1 MNGFLDQPF
10 VWDLLFLLIFLLCI
24 ALSAKRGGFEAISG
38 IAGTA
43 LGVIVGR
50 KFQLPLA
57 VKLQPLLEPKLLAL
71 AQKTDLTQV
80 GGLQEGSALTELIQ
94 QSTAVTDK
102 VSELYTSLIA
112 AIAKQLS
119 ENLASILAF
128 LLLFFAVK
136 LARPA
141 GLPAA
146 KAGYPHPQRPEPH
159 CRRHSGR
166 SLRAA
171 ADPGSLLGCHAVCA
185 GGRPEPA
192 EPGLPAGE
200 PDRRIFYPA
209 VLICI

>member
-71 AQKTDLTQV
+71 AQKTDLTQM

-136 LARPA
+136 LAVRLVCLLLKLDIPILSGLNRTA
-141 GLPAA
+141 GGILGAVSGLLLILA
-146 KAGYPHPQRPEPH
+146 LCWAVMQFAPE
-159 CRRHSGR
+159 GD
-166 SLRAA
+166 L
-171 ADPGSLLGCHAVCA
+171 SLLSRGCLQESLI
-185 GGRPEPA
+185 GGFFTR
-192 EPGLPAGE
+192 L
-200 PDRRIFYPA
+200 F
-209 VLICI
+209 

>member
-136 LARPA
+136 LAVRLVCLLLKLDIPILSGLNRTA
-141 GLPAA
+141 GGILGAVSGLLLILA
-146 KAGYPHPQRPEPH
+146 LCWAIMQFAPE
-159 CRRHSGR
+159 GD
-166 SLRAA
+166 L
-171 ADPGSLLGCHAVCA
+171 SLLSRGCLQESLI
-185 GGRPEPA
+185 GGFFTR
-192 EPGLPAGE
+192 L
-200 PDRRIFYPA
+200 F
-209 VLICI
+209 

>member
-102 VSELYTSLIA
+102 VSELYTLLIA

-136 LARPA
+136 LAVRLVCLLLKLDIPILSGLNRTA
-141 GLPAA
+141 GGILGAVSGLLLILA
-146 KAGYPHPQRPEPH
+146 LCWAVMQFAPE
-159 CRRHSGR
+159 GD
-166 SLRAA
+166 L
-171 ADPGSLLGCHAVCA
+171 SLLSRGCLQESLI
-185 GGRPEPA
+185 GGFFTR
-192 EPGLPAGE
+192 L
-200 PDRRIFYPA
+200 F
-209 VLICI
+209 

>member
-94 QSTAVTDK
+94 QSTAVIDK

-136 LARPA
+136 LAVRLVCLLLKLDIPILSGLNRTA
-141 GLPAA
+141 GGILGAVSGLLLILA
-146 KAGYPHPQRPEPH
+146 LCWAVMQFAPE
-159 CRRHSGR
+159 GD
-166 SLRAA
+166 L
-171 ADPGSLLGCHAVCA
+171 SLLSRGCLQESLI
-185 GGRPEPA
+185 GGFFTR
-192 EPGLPAGE
+192 L
-200 PDRRIFYPA
+200 F
-209 VLICI
+209 

>member
-136 LARPA
+136 LAVRLVCLLLKLDIPILSGLNRTA
-141 GLPAA
+141 GGILGAVSGLLLILA
-146 KAGYPHPQRPEPH
+146 LCWAVMQFAPE
-159 CRRHSGR
+159 GD
-166 SLRAA
+166 L
-171 ADPGSLLGCHAVCA
+171 SLLSRGCLQESLI
-185 GGRPEPA
+185 GGFFTR
-192 EPGLPAGE
+192 L
-200 PDRRIFYPA
+200 
-209 VLICI
+209 L

>member
-94 QSTAVTDK
+94 QSTAITDK

-136 LARPA
+136 LAVRLVCLLLKLDIPILSGLNRTA
-141 GLPAA
+141 GGILGAVSGLLLILA
-146 KAGYPHPQRPEPH
+146 LCWAVMQFAPE
-159 CRRHSGR
+159 GD
-166 SLRAA
+166 L
-171 ADPGSLLGCHAVCA
+171 SLLSRGCLQESLI
-185 GGRPEPA
+185 GGFFTR
-192 EPGLPAGE
+192 L
-200 PDRRIFYPA
+200 F
-209 VLICI
+209 

>member
-94 QSTAVTDK
+94 QSTAVADK

-136 LARPA
+136 LAVRLVCLLLKLDIPILSGLNRTA
-141 GLPAA
+141 GGILGAVSGLLLILA
-146 KAGYPHPQRPEPH
+146 LCWAVMQFAPE
-159 CRRHSGR
+159 GD
-166 SLRAA
+166 L
-171 ADPGSLLGCHAVCA
+171 SLLSRGCLQESLI
-185 GGRPEPA
+185 GGFFTR
-192 EPGLPAGE
+192 L
-200 PDRRIFYPA
+200 F
-209 VLICI
+209 

>member
-136 LARPA
+136 LAVRLVCLLLKLDIPILSGLNRTA
-141 GLPAA
+141 GGILGAVSGLLLILA
-146 KAGYPHPQRPEPH
+146 LCWAVMQFAPE
-159 CRRHSGR
+159 GDL
-166 SLRAA
+166 SLRSR
-171 ADPGSLLGCHAVCA
+171 GCLQESLI
-185 GGRPEPA
+185 GGFFTR
-192 EPGLPAGE
+192 L
-200 PDRRIFYPA
+200 F
-209 VLICI
+209 

>member
-136 LARPA
+136 LAVRLVCLLLKLDIPILSGLNRTA
-141 GLPAA
+141 GGILGAVSGLLLILA
-146 KAGYPHPQRPEPH
+146 LCWAVMQFAPE
-159 CRRHSGR
+159 GN
-166 SLRAA
+166 L
-171 ADPGSLLGCHAVCA
+171 SLLSRGCLQESLI
-185 GGRPEPA
+185 GGFFTR
-192 EPGLPAGE
+192 L
-200 PDRRIFYPA
+200 F
-209 VLICI
+209 

>member
-94 QSTAVTDK
+94 QCTAVTDK

-136 LARPA
+136 LAVRLVCLLLKLDIPILSGLNRTA
-141 GLPAA
+141 GGILGAVSGLLLILA
-146 KAGYPHPQRPEPH
+146 LCWAVMQFAPE
-159 CRRHSGR
+159 GD
-166 SLRAA
+166 L
-171 ADPGSLLGCHAVCA
+171 SLLSRGCLQESLI
-185 GGRPEPA
+185 GGFFTR
-192 EPGLPAGE
+192 L
-200 PDRRIFYPA
+200 F
-209 VLICI
+209 

>member
-71 AQKTDLTQV
+71 AQKADLTQV
-80 GGLQEGSALTELIQ
+80 GGLREGSTLADLIQ
-94 QSTAVTDK
+94 RSNAVTDK

-119 ENLASILAF
+119 ENLASLLAF

-136 LARPA
+136 LAVRLVCLLLKLDIPILSGLNRTA
-141 GLPAA
+141 GGILGAVSGLLLILA
-146 KAGYPHPQRPEPH
+146 LCWAVMQFAPE
-159 CRRHSGR
+159 GD
-166 SLRAA
+166 L
-171 ADPGSLLGCHAVCA
+171 SLLSRGCLQESLI
-185 GGRPEPA
+185 GGFFTR
-192 EPGLPAGE
+192 L
-200 PDRRIFYPA
+200 F
-209 VLICI
+209 

>member
-136 LARPA
+136 LAVRLVCLLLKLDIPILSGLNRTA
-141 GLPAA
+141 GGILGAVSGLLLIMA
-146 KAGYPHPQRPEPH
+146 LCWAVMQFAPE
-159 CRRHSGR
+159 GD
-166 SLRAA
+166 L
-171 ADPGSLLGCHAVCA
+171 SLLSRGCLQESLI
-185 GGRPEPA
+185 GGFFTR
-192 EPGLPAGE
+192 L
-200 PDRRIFYPA
+200 F
-209 VLICI
+209 

>member
-24 ALSAKRGGFEAISG
+24 VLSAKRGGFEAISG

-50 KFQLPLA
+50 KFQLSLA

-71 AQKTDLTQV
+71 AQKADLTQV

-102 VSELYTSLIA
+102 VSELYTSLIV

-136 LARPA
+136 LAVRLVCLLLKLDIPILSGLNRTA
-141 GLPAA
+141 GGILGAVSGLLLILA
-146 KAGYPHPQRPEPH
+146 LCWAVMQFAPE
-159 CRRHSGR
+159 GD
-166 SLRAA
+166 L
-171 ADPGSLLGCHAVCA
+171 SLLSRGCLQESLI
-185 GGRPEPA
+185 GGFFTR
-192 EPGLPAGE
+192 L
-200 PDRRIFYPA
+200 F
-209 VLICI
+209 

>member
-80 GGLQEGSALTELIQ
+80 GGLQDGSALMELIQ

-102 VSELYTSLIA
+102 VSELYTSLIT

-136 LARPA
+136 LAVRLVCLLLKLDIPILSGLNRTA
-141 GLPAA
+141 GGILGAVSGLLLILA
-146 KAGYPHPQRPEPH
+146 LCWAVMQFAPE
-159 CRRHSGR
+159 GD
-166 SLRAA
+166 L
-171 ADPGSLLGCHAVCA
+171 SLLSRGCLQESLI
-185 GGRPEPA
+185 GGFFTR
-192 EPGLPAGE
+192 L
-200 PDRRIFYPA
+200 F
-209 VLICI
+209 

>member
-57 VKLQPLLEPKLLAL
+57 VRLQPLLEPKLLAL

-136 LARPA
+136 LAVRLVCLLLKLDIPILSGLNRTA
-141 GLPAA
+141 GGILGAVSGLLLILA
-146 KAGYPHPQRPEPH
+146 LCWAVMQFAPE
-159 CRRHSGR
+159 GD
-166 SLRAA
+166 L
-171 ADPGSLLGCHAVCA
+171 SLLSRGCLQESLI
-185 GGRPEPA
+185 GGFFTR
-192 EPGLPAGE
+192 L
-200 PDRRIFYPA
+200 F
-209 VLICI
+209 

>member
-10 VWDLLFLLIFLLCI
+10 VWDLLFLLLFLLCI

-136 LARPA
+136 LAVRLVCLLLKLDIPILSGLNRTA
-141 GLPAA
+141 GGILGAVSGLLLILA
-146 KAGYPHPQRPEPH
+146 LCWAVMQFAPE
-159 CRRHSGR
+159 GD
-166 SLRAA
+166 L
-171 ADPGSLLGCHAVCA
+171 SLLSRGCLQESLI
-185 GGRPEPA
+185 GGFFTR
-192 EPGLPAGE
+192 L
-200 PDRRIFYPA
+200 F
-209 VLICI
+209 

>member
-80 GGLQEGSALTELIQ
+80 DGLQEGSALTELIQ

-136 LARPA
+136 LAVRLVCLLLKLDIPILSGLNRTA
-141 GLPAA
+141 GGILGAVSGLLLILA
-146 KAGYPHPQRPEPH
+146 LCWAVMQFAPE
-159 CRRHSGR
+159 GD
-166 SLRAA
+166 L
-171 ADPGSLLGCHAVCA
+171 SLLSRGCLQESLI
-185 GGRPEPA
+185 GGFFTR
-192 EPGLPAGE
+192 L
-200 PDRRIFYPA
+200 F
-209 VLICI
+209 

>member
-102 VSELYTSLIA
+102 VSELYASLIA

-136 LARPA
+136 LAVRLVCLLLKLDIPILSGLNRTA
-141 GLPAA
+141 GGILGAVSGLLLILA
-146 KAGYPHPQRPEPH
+146 LCWAVMQFAPE
-159 CRRHSGR
+159 GD
-166 SLRAA
+166 L
-171 ADPGSLLGCHAVCA
+171 SLLSRGCLQESLI
-185 GGRPEPA
+185 GGFFTR
-192 EPGLPAGE
+192 L
-200 PDRRIFYPA
+200 F
-209 VLICI
+209 

>member
-57 VKLQPLLEPKLLAL
+57 VKLQPLLELKLLAL
-71 AQKTDLTQV
+71 AQKTDLTQM

-136 LARPA
+136 LAVRLVCLLLKLDIPILSGLNRTA
-141 GLPAA
+141 GGILGAVSGLLLILA
-146 KAGYPHPQRPEPH
+146 LCWAVMQFAPE
-159 CRRHSGR
+159 GD
-166 SLRAA
+166 L
-171 ADPGSLLGCHAVCA
+171 SLLSRGCLQESLI
-185 GGRPEPA
+185 GGFFTR
-192 EPGLPAGE
+192 L
-200 PDRRIFYPA
+200 F
-209 VLICI
+209 

>member
-136 LARPA
+136 LAVRLVCLLLKLDIPILSGLNRTA
-141 GLPAA
+141 G
-146 KAGYPHPQRPEPH
+146 
-159 CRRHSGR
+159 
-166 SLRAA
+166 
-171 ADPGSLLGCHAVCA
+171 GSLGAVSGLLLILALCWAVMQFAPEGDLSLLSRGCLQESLI
-185 GGRPEPA
+185 GGFFTR
-192 EPGLPAGE
+192 L
-200 PDRRIFYPA
+200 F
-209 VLICI
+209 

>member
-80 GGLQEGSALTELIQ
+80 GGLQEGSALTELIR

-136 LARPA
+136 LAVRLVCLLLKLDIPILSGLNRTA
-141 GLPAA
+141 GGILGAVSGLLLILA
-146 KAGYPHPQRPEPH
+146 LCWAVMQFAPE
-159 CRRHSGR
+159 GD
-166 SLRAA
+166 L
-171 ADPGSLLGCHAVCA
+171 SLLSRGCLQESLI
-185 GGRPEPA
+185 GGFVTR
-192 EPGLPAGE
+192 L
-200 PDRRIFYPA
+200 F
-209 VLICI
+209 

>member
-71 AQKTDLTQV
+71 AQKTNLTQV

-136 LARPA
+136 LAVRLVCLLLKLDIPILSGLNRTA
-141 GLPAA
+141 GGILGAVSGLLLILA
-146 KAGYPHPQRPEPH
+146 LCWAVMQFAPE
-159 CRRHSGR
+159 GD
-166 SLRAA
+166 L
-171 ADPGSLLGCHAVCA
+171 SLLSRGCLQESLI
-185 GGRPEPA
+185 GGFFTR
-192 EPGLPAGE
+192 L
-200 PDRRIFYPA
+200 F
-209 VLICI
+209 

>member
-57 VKLQPLLEPKLLAL
+57 VKLQPLLEPKLFAL

-136 LARPA
+136 LAVRLVCLLLKLDIPILSGLNRTA
-141 GLPAA
+141 GGILGAVSGLLLILA
-146 KAGYPHPQRPEPH
+146 LCWAVMQFAPE
-159 CRRHSGR
+159 GD
-166 SLRAA
+166 L
-171 ADPGSLLGCHAVCA
+171 SLLSRGCLQESLI
-185 GGRPEPA
+185 GGFFTR
-192 EPGLPAGE
+192 L
-200 PDRRIFYPA
+200 F
-209 VLICI
+209 

>member
-136 LARPA
+136 LAVRLICLLLKLDIPILSGLNRTA
-141 GLPAA
+141 GGILGAVSGLLLILA
-146 KAGYPHPQRPEPH
+146 LCWAVMQFAPE
-159 CRRHSGR
+159 GD
-166 SLRAA
+166 L
-171 ADPGSLLGCHAVCA
+171 SLLSRGCLQESLI
-185 GGRPEPA
+185 GGFFTR
-192 EPGLPAGE
+192 L
-200 PDRRIFYPA
+200 F
-209 VLICI
+209 

>member
-71 AQKTDLTQV
+71 AQKADLTQV
-80 GGLQEGSALTELIQ
+80 GGLREGSTLADLIQ
-94 QSTAVTDK
+94 RSNAVTDK
-102 VSELYTSLIA
+102 VSELYTSLIT
-112 AIAKQLS
+112 AIARQLS
-119 ENLASILAF
+119 ENLASLLAF

-136 LARPA
+136 LAVRLVCLLLKLDIPILSGLNRTA
-141 GLPAA
+141 GGILGAVSGLLLILA
-146 KAGYPHPQRPEPH
+146 LCWAVMQFAPE
-159 CRRHSGR
+159 GD
-166 SLRAA
+166 L
-171 ADPGSLLGCHAVCA
+171 SLLSRGCLQESLI
-185 GGRPEPA
+185 GGFFTR
-192 EPGLPAGE
+192 L
-200 PDRRIFYPA
+200 F
-209 VLICI
+209 

>member
-136 LARPA
+136 LAVRLVCLLLKLDIPILSGLNRTA
-141 GLPAA
+141 GGILGAVSGLLLILA
-146 KAGYPHPQRPEPH
+146 LCWAVMQFAPE
-159 CRRHSGR
+159 GD
-166 SLRAA
+166 L
-171 ADPGSLLGCHAVCA
+171 SLLSRGCLQESLF
-185 GGRPEPA
+185 GGFFTR
-192 EPGLPAGE
+192 L
-200 PDRRIFYPA
+200 F
-209 VLICI
+209 

>member
-119 ENLASILAF
+119 ENLASLLAF

-136 LARPA
+136 LAVRLVCLLLKLDIPILSGLNRTA
-141 GLPAA
+141 GGILGAVSGLLLILA
-146 KAGYPHPQRPEPH
+146 LCWAVMQFAPE
-159 CRRHSGR
+159 GD
-166 SLRAA
+166 L
-171 ADPGSLLGCHAVCA
+171 SLLSRGCLQESLI
-185 GGRPEPA
+185 GGFFTR
-192 EPGLPAGE
+192 L
-200 PDRRIFYPA
+200 F
-209 VLICI
+209 

>member
-136 LARPA
+136 LAVRLVCLLLKLDIPILSGLNRTA
-141 GLPAA
+141 GGILGAISGLLLILA
-146 KAGYPHPQRPEPH
+146 LCWAVMQFAPE
-159 CRRHSGR
+159 GD
-166 SLRAA
+166 L
-171 ADPGSLLGCHAVCA
+171 SLLSRGCLQESLI
-185 GGRPEPA
+185 GGFFTR
-192 EPGLPAGE
+192 L
-200 PDRRIFYPA
+200 F
-209 VLICI
+209 

>member
-71 AQKTDLTQV
+71 AQKTDLTQM

-136 LARPA
+136 LAVRLVCLLLKLDIPILS
-141 GLPAA
+141 GLN
-146 KAGYPHPQRPEPH
+146 RT
-159 CRRHSGR
+159 
-166 SLRAA
+166 
-171 ADPGSLLGCHAVCA
+171 A
-185 GGRPEPA
+185 GGILGAVSGLLLILALCWAVMQFAPEGDLNLLSRGCLQ
-192 EPGLPAGE
+192 ES
-200 PDRRIFYPA
+200 
-209 VLICI
+209 LIGGFFTRLF

>member
-10 VWDLLFLLIFLLCI
+10 VWDLLFFLIFLLCI

-112 AIAKQLS
+112 AIAKQIS

-136 LARPA
+136 LAVRLVCLLLKLDIPILSGLNRTA
-141 GLPAA
+141 GGILGAVSGLLLILA
-146 KAGYPHPQRPEPH
+146 LCWAVMQFAPE
-159 CRRHSGR
+159 GD
-166 SLRAA
+166 L
-171 ADPGSLLGCHAVCA
+171 SLLSRGCLQESLI
-185 GGRPEPA
+185 GGFFTR
-192 EPGLPAGE
+192 L
-200 PDRRIFYPA
+200 F
-209 VLICI
+209 

>member
-71 AQKTDLTQV
+71 AQKADLTQV

-136 LARPA
+136 LAVRLVCLLLKLDIPILSGLNRTA
-141 GLPAA
+141 GGILGAVSGLLLILA
-146 KAGYPHPQRPEPH
+146 LCWAVMQFAPE
-159 CRRHSGR
+159 GD
-166 SLRAA
+166 L
-171 ADPGSLLGCHAVCA
+171 SLLSRGCLQESLI
-185 GGRPEPA
+185 GGFFTR
-192 EPGLPAGE
+192 L
-200 PDRRIFYPA
+200 F
-209 VLICI
+209 

>member
-10 VWDLLFLLIFLLCI
+10 VWDLLFLLIFLICI
-24 ALSAKRGGFEAISG
+24 ALSAKRGGYEAISG

-136 LARPA
+136 LAVRLVCLLLKLDIPILSGLNRTA
-141 GLPAA
+141 GGILGAVSGLLLILA
-146 KAGYPHPQRPEPH
+146 LCWAVMQFAPE
-159 CRRHSGR
+159 GD
-166 SLRAA
+166 L
-171 ADPGSLLGCHAVCA
+171 SLLSRGCLQESLI
-185 GGRPEPA
+185 GGFFTR
-192 EPGLPAGE
+192 L
-200 PDRRIFYPA
+200 F
-209 VLICI
+209 

>member
-57 VKLQPLLEPKLLAL
+57 VKLQPLLESKLLAL

-136 LARPA
+136 LAVRLVCLLLKLDIPILSGLNRTA
-141 GLPAA
+141 GGILGAVSGLLLILA
-146 KAGYPHPQRPEPH
+146 LCWAVMQFAPE
-159 CRRHSGR
+159 GD
-166 SLRAA
+166 L
-171 ADPGSLLGCHAVCA
+171 SLLSRGCLQESLI
-185 GGRPEPA
+185 GGFFTR
-192 EPGLPAGE
+192 L
-200 PDRRIFYPA
+200 F
-209 VLICI
+209 

>member
-24 ALSAKRGGFEAISG
+24 ALSAKRGGFEAISS

-136 LARPA
+136 LAVRLVCLLLKLDIPILSGLNRTA
-141 GLPAA
+141 GGILGAVSGLLLILA
-146 KAGYPHPQRPEPH
+146 LCWAVMQFAPE
-159 CRRHSGR
+159 GD
-166 SLRAA
+166 L
-171 ADPGSLLGCHAVCA
+171 SLLSRGCLQESLI
-185 GGRPEPA
+185 GGFFTR
-192 EPGLPAGE
+192 L
-200 PDRRIFYPA
+200 F
-209 VLICI
+209 

>member
-50 KFQLPLA
+50 KFQLPLS

-136 LARPA
+136 LAVRLVCLLLKLDIPILSGLNRTA
-141 GLPAA
+141 GGILGAVSGLLLILA
-146 KAGYPHPQRPEPH
+146 LCWAVMQFAPE
-159 CRRHSGR
+159 GD
-166 SLRAA
+166 L
-171 ADPGSLLGCHAVCA
+171 SLLSRGCLQESLI
-185 GGRPEPA
+185 GGFFTR
-192 EPGLPAGE
+192 L
-200 PDRRIFYPA
+200 F
-209 VLICI
+209 

>member
-43 LGVIVGR
+43 LGVVVGR

-136 LARPA
+136 LAVRLVCLLLKLDIPILSGLNRTA
-141 GLPAA
+141 GGILGAVSGLLLILA
-146 KAGYPHPQRPEPH
+146 LCWAVMQFAPE
-159 CRRHSGR
+159 GD
-166 SLRAA
+166 L
-171 ADPGSLLGCHAVCA
+171 SLLSRGCLQESLI
-185 GGRPEPA
+185 GGFFTR
-192 EPGLPAGE
+192 L
-200 PDRRIFYPA
+200 F
-209 VLICI
+209 

>member
-71 AQKTDLTQV
+71 AQKADLTQV

-102 VSELYTSLIA
+102 VSELYTSLIT

-136 LARPA
+136 LAVRLVCLLLKLDIPILSGLNRTA
-141 GLPAA
+141 GGILGAVSGLLLILA
-146 KAGYPHPQRPEPH
+146 LCWAVMQFAPE
-159 CRRHSGR
+159 GD
-166 SLRAA
+166 L
-171 ADPGSLLGCHAVCA
+171 SLLSRGCLQESLI
-185 GGRPEPA
+185 GGFFTR
-192 EPGLPAGE
+192 L
-200 PDRRIFYPA
+200 F
-209 VLICI
+209 

>member
-102 VSELYTSLIA
+102 VSELYTSLIV

-136 LARPA
+136 LAVRLVCLLLKLDIPILSGLNRTA
-141 GLPAA
+141 GGILGAVSGLLLILA
-146 KAGYPHPQRPEPH
+146 LCWAVMQFAPE
-159 CRRHSGR
+159 GD
-166 SLRAA
+166 L
-171 ADPGSLLGCHAVCA
+171 SLLSRGCLQESLI
-185 GGRPEPA
+185 GGFFTR
-192 EPGLPAGE
+192 L
-200 PDRRIFYPA
+200 F
-209 VLICI
+209 